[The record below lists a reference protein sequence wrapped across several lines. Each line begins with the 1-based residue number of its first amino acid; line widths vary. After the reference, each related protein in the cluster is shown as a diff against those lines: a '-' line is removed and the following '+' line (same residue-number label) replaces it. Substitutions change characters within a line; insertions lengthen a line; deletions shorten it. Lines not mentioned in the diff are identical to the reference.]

1 MWVVKDFNNM
11 EINQWLQKSS
21 HQQPPEGQMFLLTTQ
36 EELEKMGLSQL
47 YWWSNVVYE
56 EDDSQAL
63 SQAGHYLVMTYK
75 NYDDMMNAIH
85 GAQSWEQEAAQE
97 TQDTQSA

>member
-1 MWVVKDFNNM
+1 MKIY
-11 EINQWLQKSS
+11 EWLQKTS
-21 HQQPPEGQMFLLTTQ
+21 HIDPPEGPIFLLTTE
-36 EELEKMGLSQL
+36 EELDWMGLSQL
-47 YWWSNVVYE
+47 YWWSNVVY
-56 EDDSQAL
+56 DDSQAL

-75 NYDDMMNAIH
+75 NYDEMMNAIH

>member
-1 MWVVKDFNNM
+1 MKPYK
-11 EINQWLQKSS
+11 WLQKAS
-21 HQQPPEGQMFLLTTQ
+21 HSEPPEGEVFIITTK
-36 EELEKMGLSQL
+36 EELESMNLSQL

-56 EDDSQAL
+56 EDDSQAT
-63 SQAGHYLVMTYK
+63 SEVGHYLVMTYK
-75 NYDDMMNAIH
+75 NYDEMMNAIH